1 MDSLFSYL
9 ILIKALYCSVHIIQ
23 GINDIDLSTYRIW
36 CGKMENI
43 YWKEVVKFLM
53 KLSFS
58 VGSVL

>member
-9 ILIKALYCSVHIIQ
+9 ILITALYCSVYVIQ
-23 GINDIDLSTYRIW
+23 GINDIDLNTYRVW
-36 CGKMENI
+36 YGKRENI

>member
-9 ILIKALYCSVHIIQ
+9 ILITALYCSVYIIQ
-23 GINDIDLSTYRIW
+23 GINDIDLNTYRVW
-36 CGKMENI
+36 YGKRENI